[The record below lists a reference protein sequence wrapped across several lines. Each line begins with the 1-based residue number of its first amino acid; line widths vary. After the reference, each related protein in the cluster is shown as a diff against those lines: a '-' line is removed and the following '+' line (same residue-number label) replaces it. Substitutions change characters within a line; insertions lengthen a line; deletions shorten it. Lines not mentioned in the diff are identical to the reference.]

1 MTDGFERLNHDEV
14 VSIEPDT
21 FQKLEIAKT
30 FKVRDLITAIKE
42 YIGADETVE
51 VDLYTHGL
59 SCEVL
64 RFSAQGWVK
73 GKVRLALE
81 FCPDDPD
88 SPLDEIYQIHQQLK
102 QIDQETLW

>member
-14 VSIEPDT
+14 VNIEPDT
-21 FQKLEIAKT
+21 FSKLEIAKT

-42 YIGADETVE
+42 YIGAEGTVE
-51 VDLYTHGL
+51 ANLYTQGL

-64 RFSAQGWVK
+64 RFSSQGWIK

-81 FCPDDPD
+81 FCPDEPD

>member
-14 VSIEPDT
+14 VAIAPDT
-21 FQKLEIAKT
+21 FNKLEIAKT

-42 YIGADETVE
+42 YIGAEGTTE
-51 VDLYTHGL
+51 ANLYTEGL

-64 RFSAQGWVK
+64 KFSAQGWIK

-81 FCPDDPD
+81 FCPDEPD
-88 SPLDEIYQIHQQLK
+88 SPLDEIYEIHQQLQ
-102 QIDQETLW
+102 QIANDSTW